1 MDITLKLELGK
12 LLATIDTLSR
22 ELSPED
28 ALLLFRHLGT
38 KQEAL
43 RKRLSVQGVF
53 TVKSNGSNGSNG
65 VKVLSQVAAKA

>member
-1 MDITLKLELGK
+1 MDIATKIELGK
-12 LLATIDTLSR
+12 LLGTIDTLSR

-28 ALLLFRHLGT
+28 ALLLYRHLGT

-53 TVKSNGSNGSNG
+53 KKVSTNGNNG
-65 VKVLSQVAAKA
+65 VRVIAAAVKVG

>member
-1 MDITLKLELGK
+1 MDISLKLELGR

-28 ALLLFRHLGT
+28 ALLLYRHLGT

-43 RKRLSVQGVF
+43 RKRLSVQGIFQQKV
-53 TVKSNGSNGSNG
+53 TTNGNGS
-65 VKVLSQVAAKA
+65 VKVLSQVAQKG